1 MPTRR
6 QLLQGIGGLT
16 AAGLAATVASRRSP
30 DPLPAQ
36 RARLLAA
43 TGLPVC
49 GADKGPGTMWSTISA
64 ALGGLAGYR
73 AYNTPAQGIPVTWPG
88 PGASPVPA
96 GVTLPV
102 ISIKPD
108 IPTVLSGSLDAALAA
123 FAALVPTGAM
133 VTCWHEGE
141 AAHNDF
147 TTAQVLALHARCYPI
162 FKAAS
167 PGCRYGQIVTCYTAT
182 RASGHYPLGQW
193 MAPGLDFYGLDG
205 YQVARSHT
213 AATVFGA
220 AAHQIQGALGTVR
233 LAVTECNSALPA
245 SRPDWFKDTWSWA
258 RANDCLTYFTYW
270 ESAGSASPY
279 AWLPDDTAAIAA
291 LAAINATS
299 SRGLCP
305 GRPGSRARQ
314 RMQGRAGEPVHRP
327 LVHRRRAEGFVE
339 PAGGRI
345 PVEHPPFEPA
355 IAALHADPGELGEQR
370 PAEPGAPHRGRD
382 VEILK
387 VDAMPAQPGRVVK
400 EPQREPRDGS
410 LVLGHMREDRRLVRE
425 ERPPQ
430 VILGGGHL
438 GK

>member
-141 AAHNDF
+141 TTSDGF
-147 TTAQVLALHARCYPI
+147 TTTQILALHAHCYPI
-162 FKAAS
+162 FKAVS
-167 PGCRYGQIVTCYTAT
+167 PGCLYGQIVASYTAT
-182 RASGHYPLGQW
+182 PASGHYPLGQW

-205 YQVARSHT
+205 YQSATSDTATSIFGT
-213 AATVFGA
+213 AAS
-220 AAHQIQGALGTVR
+220 QIEGALGSVP
-233 LAVTECNSALPA
+233 LAIMECNSSIQA
-245 SRPDWFKDTWSWA
+245 SRPAWFSNTWSWA
-258 RANDCLTYFTYW
+258 QANNCLAYFQYW
-270 ESAGSASPY
+270 DAAGSGTSH
-279 AWLPDDTAAIAA
+279 AWVPGDSATIAA
-291 LAAINATS
+291 LSAINAAS
-299 SRGLCP
+299 L
-305 GRPGSRARQ
+305 
-314 RMQGRAGEPVHRP
+314 AG
-327 LVHRRRAEGFVE
+327 
-339 PAGGRI
+339 
-345 PVEHPPFEPA
+345 
-355 IAALHADPGELGEQR
+355 
-370 PAEPGAPHRGRD
+370 
-382 VEILK
+382 
-387 VDAMPAQPGRVVK
+387 
-400 EPQREPRDGS
+400 
-410 LVLGHMREDRRLVRE
+410 
-425 ERPPQ
+425 
-430 VILGGGHL
+430 
-438 GK
+438 